1 MSRALHDFFHL
12 VLNLKGRKWRKESS
26 RTQANYDVT
35 ILKCIFFFTF
45 LFSPFFYSFLIMGR
59 FSSKSFLFIYSYF
72 YRKNTVQLF
81 SWNNILKII
90 IIIIYTFNYLY
101 HIFFFQS
108 HGREIISI
116 KLFGLLDFIHSCS
129 RGWKT
134 QWTKSRARQGNVL

>member
-1 MSRALHDFFHL
+1 MDSLMQKIQVTTEIPELLSVLKYVKGPTWFFPS
-12 VLNLKGRKWRKESS
+12 NSKSKREKMEKRKFTHTSKLWCDYFKM
-26 RTQANYDVT
+26 Y
-35 ILKCIFFFTF
+35 FFFLTF

-101 HIFFFQS
+101 HFFF
-108 HGREIISI
+108 
-116 KLFGLLDFIHSCS
+116 F
-129 RGWKT
+129 
-134 QWTKSRARQGNVL
+134 RATVEK